1 VASTGSVGFR
11 RRGRISGLS
20 EPLLFSP
27 EEQRFVNL
35 VWGVCVETDLHTC
48 SCNQP
53 RIQLPNTKDRCLSN
67 STQAVLSSFES
78 PLSRLKVLVQNYIR
92 FYNFNA
98 LQF

>member
-1 VASTGSVGFR
+1 MASTGSFGFR
-11 RRGRISGLS
+11 RRRIVGLS

-35 VWGVCVETDLHTC
+35 VWGVCVETDLRTC
-48 SCNQP
+48 IYNQP

-78 PLSRLKVLVQNYIR
+78 LKVLIQNYIR
-92 FYNFNA
+92 LYKFNA
-98 LQF
+98 VQF